1 MKLAPYVLAGI
12 AALGLGLSAC
22 TTVTENGSPAQSA
35 APSSHSSSSHGIAS
49 TPQSAPSAPAPQA
62 PAPQGPA
69 TSPNVTDPWAVVSAY
84 YGDIESGNYQ
94 QAWALIN
101 SGATTGQT
109 YQQFVNGYA
118 CTGAQ
123 TLSEVG
129 ESGDQVT
136 FDLTADNTC
145 TGQVQDYTG
154 TDTVQGGKIVAANVT
169 QTG

>member
-1 MKLAPYVLAGI
+1 MKLARYALAGL
-12 AALGLGLSAC
+12 ASLGLGVSAC
-22 TTVTENGSPAQSA
+22 TTVTESAAPAQSS
-35 APSSHSSSSHGIAS
+35 APSSSSPSPHSSSGAAT
-49 TPQSAPSAPAPQA
+49 TPQSAPAPQS
-62 PAPQGPA
+62 PAA
-69 TSPNVTDPWAVVSAY
+69 PNVTDPCAVVSAF
-84 YGDIESGNYQ
+84 YGDVESGNYQ
-94 QAWALIN
+94 QAWALLD

-136 FDLTADNTC
+136 FNLTATDNC
-145 TGQVQDYTG
+145 TGQVQHFTG
-154 TDTVQGGKIVAANVT
+154 TDTVQNGKIVAANVT

>member
-1 MKLAPYVLAGI
+1 MKLVPCVLSGL

-22 TTVTENGSPAQSA
+22 TTVTENGPPAQSA
-35 APSSHSSSSHGIAS
+35 APSPHASSSHGIAS
-49 TPQSAPSAPAPQA
+49 TPQSAPSAQ
-62 PAPQGPA
+62 APQGPA
-69 TSPNVTDPWAVVSAY
+69 AAPNVTDPWAVVSAF
-84 YGDIESGNYQ
+84 YGDVESGDYQ
-94 QAWALIN
+94 QAWALIGN
-101 SGATTGQT
+101 GATTGQT

-118 CTGAQ
+118 CTGTQ

-129 ESGDQVT
+129 ASGDQVT

-145 TGQVQDYTG
+145 TGQVQHYTG